1 MCDVPVVEDFSSSYI
16 TFLAAHRNDIGDF
29 IRLDYK
35 MKFRITPLNF
45 ATAFFLFMAG
55 YVFIYGAKITGSK
68 YEHWSGTI
76 TLVFLLFAFV
86 VSFLDLMLRNF
97 FPKTKSLW
105 IVELSFITLTAIIFL
120 LVK

>member
-1 MCDVPVVEDFSSSYI
+1 
-16 TFLAAHRNDIGDF
+16 
-29 IRLDYK
+29 

-45 ATAFFLFMAG
+45 ATAFFLFLAV
-55 YVFIYGAKITGSK
+55 YIWVYGAKITGTR

-76 TLVFLLFAFV
+76 SLVFLLFAFV

-97 FPKTKSLW
+97 FPKNKSLW
-105 IVELSFITLTAIIFL
+105 IVELSFITLAAIIFL